1 MVGVLAPRSQPQ
13 DHSAS
18 VPESGFHYRASIMV
32 LASSESVAR
41 MTRRPFW
48 IPFREKEEDV
58 KVIARRMGVIAT
70 LAVAVLV
77 LGACTTLRTDYVKQP
92 SKALPPAT
100 TTPSGRY
107 IHAEANQHQD
117 QSGFRLLTL
126 SNNALMSRVVLADH
140 AEHSIDLQYY
150 IFNNDATGRL
160 MAQRLLAAADRGVRV
175 RLLLDDINSASAVDM
190 MDALDAHPNIEV
202 RLFNPFHTRKPSFL
216 SKTTQFMLDAHR
228 LNRRMHNKSYIVDGN
243 VAIIGGRN
251 IGDAYFDAGNDTNFR
266 DLDLIAIGPVVK
278 QASHAFDEYWNC
290 DAVYPVQ
297 AFKGKHASHYDLAQ
311 LRLDLRRDARAFA
324 QTDYAQAT
332 LDKLPNGPSGDRPG
346 AWFWGPATLVA
357 DQPEKIDAD
366 KDEIRALRIGPQIRA
381 MIDQAQQDV
390 RLISPY
396 FIPGD
401 EGTRYLTDLT
411 GRGVKVKVLTN
422 SLASTDEAAVHA
434 GYSRYRR
441 TLLEGGVQL
450 YELRPAASVEQP
462 ATSKGTSSGVSLHA
476 KAIVVDGKLVF
487 IGSMNMDQRSKLL
500 NTEMGIIVD
509 CPALAAAVTNFFDTA
524 TQPNSSYHVTL
535 SAPHGGHMQWQ
546 DSENGKLVTY
556 HHEPKASMKRRLEV
570 DTLRLMPIDGML

>member
-1 MVGVLAPRSQPQ
+1 MI
-13 DHSAS
+13 D
-18 VPESGFHYRASIMV
+18 
-32 LASSESVAR
+32 AR
-41 MTRRPFW
+41 VTQWPFW
-48 IPFREKEEDV
+48 ILFREKVENV
-58 KVIARRMGVIAT
+58 RSIARRTGVIAT
-70 LAVAVLV
+70 LVMVGL
-77 LGACTTLRTDYVKQP
+77 LGACTTLRTDYIKQP
-92 SKALPPAT
+92 SKALPPT
-100 TTPSGRY
+100 TATPSGRY
-107 IHAEANQHQD
+107 IRAATNQHVD
-117 QSGFRLLTL
+117 ESGFRLLTL

-140 AEHSIDLQYY
+140 AQHSIDLQYY

-160 MAQRLLAAADRGVRV
+160 VAQRLLAAADRGVRV
-175 RLLLDDINSASAVDM
+175 RMLLDDVSATDAVDM
-190 MDALDAHPNIEV
+190 LDALDAHPNIEV

-216 SKTTQFMLDAHR
+216 SRTTQFMLDAHR

-243 VAIIGGRN
+243 VAIVGGRN

-290 DAVYPVQ
+290 DAAYPVK
-297 AFKGKHASHYDLAQ
+297 AFNGKHASHYDLAQ
-311 LRLDLRRDARAFA
+311 LRADLHRDARAFA
-324 QTDYAQAT
+324 QSDYAQAT

-357 DQPEKIDAD
+357 DQPAKIDAD
-366 KDEIRALRIGPQIRA
+366 KEETRALRIGPQIKS
-381 MIDQAQQDV
+381 MTDQAQQDV
-390 RLISPY
+390 LLISPY

-401 EGTRYLTDLT
+401 NGTHYLTDMV
-411 GRGVKVKVLTN
+411 GRGVAVKVLTN

-441 TLLEGGVQL
+441 ALLEGGVQL
-450 YELRPAASVEQP
+450 YELRPAAGVEQP
-462 ATSKGTSSGVSLHA
+462 ATSQGTSSGVSLHA

-509 CPALAAAVTNFFDTA
+509 CPALAVAVTHFFDIA
-524 TQPNSSYHVTL
+524 TQPSSAYHVTL
-535 SAPHGGHMQWQ
+535 SQPHGGRMQWQ

-556 HHEPKASMKRRLEV
+556 HRDPKASLKRRMEV
-570 DTLRLMPIDGML
+570 NLIRLMPIEGML

>member
-1 MVGVLAPRSQPQ
+1 
-13 DHSAS
+13 
-18 VPESGFHYRASIMV
+18 
-32 LASSESVAR
+32 
-41 MTRRPFW
+41 MTRWPLW

-58 KVIARRMGVIAT
+58 RVIARRTGVIAA
-70 LAVAVLV
+70 LMMVGLL
-77 LGACTTLRTDYVKQP
+77 LGACSTLRTDYVKQP

-100 TTPSGRY
+100 ATPSGRY
-107 IHAEANQHQD
+107 IRAASNQHVD
-117 QSGFRLLTL
+117 ESGFRLLTL

-140 AEHSIDLQYY
+140 AQHSIDLQYY

-160 MAQRLLAAADRGVRV
+160 VAQRLLAAADRGVRV
-175 RLLLDDINSASAVDM
+175 RMLLDDINAIGTIDM
-190 MDALDAHPNIEV
+190 LDALDAHPNIEV

-216 SKTTQFMLDAHR
+216 SKTTQYLLDAHR

-243 VAIIGGRN
+243 VAIVGGRN

-290 DAVYPVQ
+290 DAAYPVT
-297 AFKGKHASHYDLAQ
+297 AFQGKHASHYDLVQ
-311 LRLDLRRDARAFA
+311 LRADLGRDARAFA

-346 AWFWGPATLVA
+346 AWFWGPAVLVA

-366 KDEIRALRIGPQIRA
+366 KEGTRALRIGPQIKA
-381 MIDQAQQDV
+381 MTDQAQQDV
-390 RLISPY
+390 LVISPY

-401 EGTRYLTDLT
+401 DGTRYLTGLAT
-411 GRGVKVKVLTN
+411 RGVAVKVLTN

-441 TLLEGGVQL
+441 ALLEGGVQL
-450 YELRPAASVEQP
+450 YELRPAAGVEQP
-462 ATSKGTSSGVSLHA
+462 ATAKGTSSGVSLHA
-476 KAIVVDGKLVF
+476 KAIVVDAQQVF

-509 CPALAAAVTNFFDTA
+509 CPALAVAVTHFFDTA
-524 TQPNSSYHVTL
+524 IQPTTAYHVTL
-535 SAPHGGHMQWQ
+535 TASHGGGMRWQ
-546 DSENGKLVTY
+546 ASEGGKLVTY
-556 HHEPKASMKRRLEV
+556 RRDPEASTKRRLEV
-570 DTLRLMPIDGML
+570 DLLRFMPIEGML

>member
-1 MVGVLAPRSQPQ
+1 
-13 DHSAS
+13 
-18 VPESGFHYRASIMV
+18 
-32 LASSESVAR
+32 

-48 IPFREKEEDV
+48 ISFREKGGDV
-58 KVIARRMGVIAT
+58 KVIARRIAT
-70 LAVAVLV
+70 LAMAVLV
-77 LGACTTLRTDYVKQP
+77 LGACTTLRTDYIKQP

-100 TTPSGRY
+100 ATPSGRY
-107 IHAEANQHQD
+107 VHAQATQHLD
-117 QSGFRLLTL
+117 ESGFRLLTL

-160 MAQRLLAAADRGVRV
+160 VAQRLLAAADRGVRV
-175 RLLLDDINSASAVDM
+175 RLLLDDINATSVIDM

-202 RLFNPFHTRKPSFL
+202 RLFNPFHTRKPSFV
-216 SKTTQFMLDAHR
+216 SKTTQFLLDAHR

-251 IGDAYFDAGNDTNFR
+251 IGDAYFDAGKDTSFR

-290 DAVYPVQ
+290 DAAYPVQ
-297 AFKGKHASHYDLAQ
+297 AFKGKHASRYDLAQ
-311 LRLDLRRDARAFA
+311 LRMDLHRDARAFA
-324 QTDYAQAT
+324 QTDYAQAV
-332 LDKLPNGPSGDRPG
+332 LDELPDGPSADRPG
-346 AWFWGPATLVA
+346 AWFWGPAKLVA
-357 DQPEKIDAD
+357 DQPAKINAD
-366 KDEIRALRIGPQIRA
+366 KNETRALRIGPQIGA

-401 EGTRYLTDLT
+401 EGTHYLTALA
-411 GRGVKVKVLTN
+411 GRGVTVKVLTN

-441 TLLEGGVQL
+441 ALLEGGIQL
-450 YELRPAASVEQP
+450 YELRPAAGVEQP

-476 KAIVVDGKLVF
+476 KAIVVDVRLVF

-509 CPALAAAVTNFFDTA
+509 CPALAMAVTNFFDTA

-535 SAPHGGHMQWQ
+535 SAPHGRMQWQ

-556 HHEPKASMKRRLEV
+556 HHDPKASMKRRLEV